1 VKTDTIF
8 YRLFKGFPSIFF
20 ELINQPTEQAET
32 YEFTSREIKELS
44 FRLDGLFLP
53 KHEQSNDPL
62 YVVEVQFQPDE
73 NFYYRV
79 FTELFIFLKQYKP
92 THQWQVVVIYP
103 TRRIE
108 GEQPLH
114 FRELFSRVTR
124 IYLDELGDT
133 ASDSLGINVVK
144 LVIEQEK
151 TAPEQARTLIEQV
164 QVQISDET
172 TKRNLIDLIET
183 IIVYKLPQKSREEIE
198 AMFGLSELKQTKV
211 YQEAKQEGLA
221 EGRQE
226 GKQEGKQETKLRAI
240 PRLMQLGLSGE
251 MIAEGLDLS
260 VEVVQPVTQLF
271 AEQNVVA
278 FIELLQHQRSLF
290 SPQDLAA
297 LAEFIEPLPDKL
309 EDLSEAIAQWCKQDG
324 HSLQRQ
330 AWRELVSGKGAA
342 LVEELLATNLAS
354 LETVEP
360 SVNKATLQQAIE

>member
-1 VKTDTIF
+1 MKTDSIF

-20 ELINQPTEQAET
+20 ELINQSAEQAEM

-53 KHEQSNDPL
+53 KNEQSNEPF

-73 NFYYRV
+73 NLYYRV

-92 THQWQVVVIYP
+92 AHQWRVVVIYP

-108 GEQPLH
+108 REQPLH
-114 FRELFSRVTR
+114 FRELFIRVTR
-124 IYLDELGDT
+124 IYLDELGEE
-133 ASDSLGINVVK
+133 ASDSLGVNVVK
-144 LVIEQEK
+144 LVIEREK
-151 TAPEQARTLIEQV
+151 TAPEQARRLIEQA
-164 QVQISDET
+164 QVQITDET
-172 TKRNLIDLIET
+172 TKQNLIDLIET
-183 IIVYKLPQKSREEIE
+183 IIVYKLPQKSREEIQ

-211 YQEAKQEGLA
+211 YQEAQE

-226 GKQEGKQETKLRAI
+226 TKLKAI
-240 PRLMQLGLSGE
+240 HRLMQLGLSVE
-251 MIAEGLDLS
+251 MIAEGLDLPG
-260 VEVVQPVTQLF
+260 EVVQPAARLF

-290 SPQDLAA
+290 SPQE
-297 LAEFIEPLPDKL
+297 LAELAELIEPLPNKI

-330 AWRELVSGKGAA
+330 AWRDRVSGKVAA
-342 LVEELLATNLAS
+342 MVEELLATNLAS
-354 LETVEP
+354 LETLRP
-360 SVNKATLQQAIE
+360 SVNKAILQQAIE

>member
-1 VKTDTIF
+1 MKTDTIF

-20 ELINQPTEQAET
+20 ELINQSPEQAEM

-53 KHEQSNDPL
+53 KNKQSNEPF

-73 NFYYRV
+73 NLYYRV

-92 THQWQVVVIYP
+92 THQWRVVVIYP

-108 GEQPLH
+108 REQPLH
-114 FRELFSRVTR
+114 FRELFTRVTR
-124 IYLDELGDT
+124 IYLNELGED

-144 LVIEQEK
+144 LVIENEK
-151 TAPEQARTLIEQV
+151 TAPEQAKRLIEQA
-164 QVQISDET
+164 QVQITDET
-172 TKRNLIDLIET
+172 TQQNLIDLIET

-211 YQEAKQEGLA
+211 YQEAKQEG
-221 EGRQE
+221 
-226 GKQEGKQETKLRAI
+226 KQEGKQESKLRAI

-260 VEVVQPVTQLF
+260 VEVVQPATQLF

-290 SPQDLAA
+290 SPQDLADLAA
-297 LAEFIEPLPDKL
+297 LIEPLPDKL

-330 AWRELVSGKGAA
+330 AWRDLVSGKVAA
-342 LVEELLATNLAS
+342 IVEELLATNLTS
-354 LETVEP
+354 LETFEP
-360 SVNKATLQQAIE
+360 SVTKGILQQAIE